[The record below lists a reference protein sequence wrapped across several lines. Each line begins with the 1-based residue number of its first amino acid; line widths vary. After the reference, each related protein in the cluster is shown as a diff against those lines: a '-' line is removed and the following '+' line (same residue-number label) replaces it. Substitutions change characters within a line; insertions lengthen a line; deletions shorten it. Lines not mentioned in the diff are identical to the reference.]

1 MVHGLSRRDAWERAL
16 GSAGLQPGPHIE
28 SDFSAESGAEATRTL
43 LDHPEPPTAIV
54 YANDLTAMAGMA
66 VAASRGIAIPDGLSV
81 TGYDDTEIAAHLQ
94 PPLTTVSTDVLPWG
108 QAAAVRLLDVI
119 HDRPST
125 PVDLPPARLVVR
137 GSTGPVPKENR

>member
-1 MVHGLSRRDAWERAL
+1 M
-16 GSAGLQPGPHIE
+16 
-28 SDFSAESGAEATRTL
+28 
-43 LDHPEPPTAIV
+43 
-54 YANDLTAMAGMA
+54 
-66 VAASRGIAIPDGLSV
+66 

-94 PPLTTVSTDVLPWG
+94 PPLTTVTTDVVAWG
-108 QAAAVRLLDVI
+108 DAAAARLLDVI